1 MALGNIFDVAGSAMN
16 AQSVRLN
23 TTASN
28 LANAQTASSSADQVY
43 RGRHAVFASIQ
54 QRAMALGME
63 GRQAGHM
70 GAGFDTGFDNGSSA
84 GVRVMG
90 IVESDAPLQPR
101 YEPNHPQANEEGY
114 VFYPNV
120 NPVEEMTNMISASRS
135 FQMNV
140 EVMNSAKQ
148 MVQRVLTLGQ

>member
-1 MALGNIFDVAGSAMN
+1 MGLNRIMDIAGSGMN

-28 LANAQTASSSADQVY
+28 IANAESAASSADSVY
-43 RGRHAVFASIQ
+43 RGRHPVFA
-54 QRAMALGME
+54 AAYHNMLGHPDSTNLS
-63 GRQAGHM
+63 GDA
-70 GAGFDTGFDNGSSA
+70 SA
-84 GVRVMG
+84 GVNVLG
-90 IVESDAPLQPR
+90 IVESDAPLQMR
-101 YEPNHPQANEEGY
+101 FEPNHPLADEQGY

-120 NPVEEMTNMISASRS
+120 NVVEEMTNMISASRS
-135 FQMNV
+135 FQVNV

>member
-1 MALGNIFDVAGSAMN
+1 MALGTIFDIAGTGMN
-16 AQSVRLN
+16 AQSLRLN

-28 LANAQTASSSADQVY
+28 LANAQSASSSVNEVY
-43 RGRHAVFASIQ
+43 RSRQPVFAAIQ
-54 QRAMALGME
+54 QDAM
-63 GRQAGHM
+63 RQA
-70 GAGFDTGFDNGSSA
+70 AGEGGYSEQELAANA
-84 GVRVMG
+84 GVEVLG
-90 IVESDAPLQPR
+90 IVESDAPLQRR
-101 YEPNHPQANEEGY
+101 YEPTHPKADEDGY

-120 NPVEEMTNMISASRS
+120 NPIEEMSNMISASRS

>member
-1 MALGNIFDVAGSAMN
+1 MALGNIFDIAGSGMN
-16 AQSVRLN
+16 AQSLRLN

-28 LANAQTASSSADQVY
+28 LANAQSASSSSDQVY
-43 RGRHAVFASIQ
+43 RNRQPVFAAIQ
-54 QRAMALGME
+54 QGAMANRSGDNSFNSAFNSSLGND
-63 GRQAGHM
+63 A
-70 GAGFDTGFDNGSSA
+70 GAG
-84 GVRVMG
+84 VQVLG
-90 IVESDAPLQPR
+90 IVESDAPLQRR
-101 YEPNHPQANEEGY
+101 YEPTHPQADEEGY